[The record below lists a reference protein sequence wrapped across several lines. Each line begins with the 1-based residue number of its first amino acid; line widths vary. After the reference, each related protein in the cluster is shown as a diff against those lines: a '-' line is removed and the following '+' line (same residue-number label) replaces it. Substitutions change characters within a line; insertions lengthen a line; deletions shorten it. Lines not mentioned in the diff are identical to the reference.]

1 MNEFANCLSPS
12 MFQLVL
18 QMKVWATVYYS
29 AVYGIKKAQEAVER
43 DIDKLLQLSLHSR
56 LVTQLT

>member
-1 MNEFANCLSPS
+1 

-56 LVTQLT
+56 LITQLT